1 MYMLNILPE
10 KLMGVFV
17 CLIGFLFLFFYQLK
31 GELKP
36 LNQRTKRKDRK
47 RTLLAT
53 GCVKSATQQQGFLRP
68 HTL

>member
-17 CLIGFLFLFFYQLK
+17 CLIVLFFYQLK